1 MQKLINYIKKIGID
15 SDSLDIRFFGSHYFK
30 NISCSY
36 QAITIILDF
45 TTYDARKLLQ
55 QEKMLKV
62 YCNKYNYVI
71 FNRGA
76 YPGAS
81 YFTIM
86 KKADRENLQ
95 TLTILENNSR
105 DECNNLIHEYT
116 QNGRRATHP
125 QELDAKLK
133 EIMQEYENN
142 YFLILQEATKA
153 AV

>member
-1 MQKLINYIKKIGID
+1 MKSLFKYIDKIGIPED
-15 SDSLDIRFFGSHYFK
+15 SREKITIKSDYFI

-55 QEKMLKV
+55 QEKMLKA
-62 YCNKYNYVI
+62 YCNRYNYVI

-125 QELDAKLK
+125 AELENKLK
-133 EIMQEYENN
+133 QIMQEYEQN
-142 YFLILQEATKA
+142 YFNILQQAI
-153 AV
+153 